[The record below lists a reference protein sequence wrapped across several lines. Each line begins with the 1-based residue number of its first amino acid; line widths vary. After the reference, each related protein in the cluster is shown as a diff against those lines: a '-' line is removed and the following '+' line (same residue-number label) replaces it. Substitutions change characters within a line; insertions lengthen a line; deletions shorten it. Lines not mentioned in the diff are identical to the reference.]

1 MISVENIFEIES
13 EVNNRDFVDG
23 DSDFVIVIIS
33 VDSMIFGEQRLEIRL
48 VGVIIIELMID
59 E

>member
-1 MISVENIFEIES
+1 MENIFEIES

-33 VDSMIFGEQRLEIRL
+33 VDSMIFGE
-48 VGVIIIELMID
+48 
-59 E
+59 